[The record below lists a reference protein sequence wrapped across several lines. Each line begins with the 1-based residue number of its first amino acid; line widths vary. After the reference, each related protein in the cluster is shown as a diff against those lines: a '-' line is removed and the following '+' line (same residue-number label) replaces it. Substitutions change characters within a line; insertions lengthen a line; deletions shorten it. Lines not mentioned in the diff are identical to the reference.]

1 MDSHYEPTSP
11 ASGWPP
17 DKLRE
22 AVPRRR
28 FCSARDCFAAL
39 LLAMTACLGLRP
51 ADAAPQDCVRVPVLL
66 WGDGR
71 HDDTAALNA
80 WLRGRDAI
88 WAEAGAPVG
97 AAIGGRRFR
106 LSSAI
111 YVQAGTG
118 RVLRDFRLEWPERGE
133 IVTGGTIAAGDDPD
147 AMPLQSGV
155 TITRGDPGEGV
166 PFDVPDREPDHAAR
180 DASCAIS

>member
-1 MDSHYEPTSP
+1 MDQVGKRHR
-11 ASGWPP
+11 
-17 DKLRE
+17 L
-22 AVPRRR
+22 V
-28 FCSARDCFAAL
+28 AAL
-39 LLAMTACLGLRP
+39 FAVAACVAVFP
-51 ADAAPQDCVRVPVLL
+51 AWAATQDCTRAPVVL

-88 WAEAGAPVG
+88 WAVTG
-97 AAIGGRRFR
+97 AAVGEAIEGRSFR

-118 RVLRDFRLEWPERGE
+118 RILRDFRLEWPERRE
-133 IVTGGTIAAGDDPD
+133 IVTGGTIAAGHDPD
-147 AMPLQSGV
+147 AAPLQSGV
-155 TITRGDPGEGV
+155 TIAGGDPGEGV
-166 PFDVPDREPDHAAR
+166 PFDVPDREPEQAQR

>member
-1 MDSHYEPTSP
+1 M
-11 ASGWPP
+11 
-17 DKLRE
+17 LR
-22 AVPRRR
+22 
-28 FCSARDCFAAL
+28 CLAL
-39 LLAMTACLGLRP
+39 LVP
-51 ADAAPQDCVRVPVLL
+51 AVLFSAEPAIAAPQDCARVPVVL

-88 WAEAGAPVG
+88 WAGSGTPVG

-133 IVTGGTIAAGDDPD
+133 TVTGGTIMTGADPD
-147 AMPLQSGV
+147 AVPLQSGV
-155 TITRGDPGEGV
+155 TISGGDPGEGV
-166 PFDVPDREPDHAAR
+166 PFDVPDREPDHAAP

>member
-1 MDSHYEPTSP
+1 MY
-11 ASGWPP
+11 
-17 DKLRE
+17 RQ
-22 AVPRRR
+22 PRLV
-28 FCSARDCFAAL
+28 AAL
-39 LLAMTACLGLRP
+39 LAVVAFLTALP
-51 ADAAPQDCVRVPVLL
+51 APVATQDCTRVPVVL

-88 WAEAGAPVG
+88 WADTGAAVG
-97 AAIGGRRFR
+97 AAIGDRSFR

-118 RVLRDFRLEWPERGE
+118 RMLRDFRLEWPERRE
-133 IVTGGTIAAGDDPD
+133 IVTGGTIAAGQDPD
-147 AMPLQSGV
+147 APPLQSGV
-155 TITRGDPGEGV
+155 TITGGDPGEGV
-166 PFDVPDREPDHAAR
+166 PFDVPDREPEQARR

>member
-1 MDSHYEPTSP
+1 MRK
-11 ASGWPP
+11 AS
-17 DKLRE
+17 RFV
-22 AVPRRR
+22 AVMA
-28 FCSARDCFAAL
+28 CIAAL
-39 LLAMTACLGLRP
+39 P
-51 ADAAPQDCVRVPVLL
+51 VHAATQDCAKVPVML

-80 WLRGRDAI
+80 WLRGHEAI
-88 WAEAGAPVG
+88 WADAGTPVG

-133 IVTGGTIAAGDDPD
+133 IVTGGMIAAGADPD
-147 AMPLQSGV
+147 AAPLQSGM
-155 TITRGDPGEGV
+155 TITGGDPEEGV
-166 PFDVPDREPDHAAR
+166 PFDAPDREPDHAGD
-180 DASCAIS
+180 DASCATS